1 MDCGSRRKNRVL
13 RTRSLSYQIQSGK
26 REARM
31 ATAETESNNQEG
43 ITRDHESDIG
53 TGKGPV
59 TAREKLL
66 FGMSRVRT
74 ICAVIAACCGL
85 VGALAQAIVLWRV
98 FHMGH

>member
-1 MDCGSRRKNRVL
+1 M
-13 RTRSLSYQIQSGK
+13 
-26 REARM
+26 E
-31 ATAETESNNQEG
+31 TAKTKPNNQAG
-43 ITRDHESDIG
+43 VTSDHESDIG
-53 TGKGPV
+53 VGKGPV